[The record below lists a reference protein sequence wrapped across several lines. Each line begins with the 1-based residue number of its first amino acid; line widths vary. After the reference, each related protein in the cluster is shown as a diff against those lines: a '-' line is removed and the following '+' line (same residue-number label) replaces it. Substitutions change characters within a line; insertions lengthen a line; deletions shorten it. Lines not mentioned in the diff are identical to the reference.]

1 MLSFLSG
8 GGTLGSLIRDFDW
21 AANPLGAPE
30 RWPASLKTLVG
41 VMLGSRHAMFV
52 AWGPERILLYNDG
65 YAGILGAKHPS
76 ALGGRLLQVWREIES
91 DLVPLVQQVD
101 AGRSVQMDDICLFLQ
116 RNGYPEEA
124 HFAFSYTPVCDADGA
139 VKGLFCACM
148 ETTRQVRSVRALRDS
163 EALAHQIF
171 DSVTDHAIIVTDVEG
186 RITRW
191 NEGARRTFGWSE
203 ADMLGQPADRVLTP
217 EDLHGGRLAFE
228 RQEAVDKGHSPDERW
243 HLRSSG
249 EHFWASGEMTPLRDD
264 AGALVG
270 FVKVL
275 RDRTAQREAERA
287 LALSEA
293 RLREGA
299 EAVPGFVWTANPE
312 GRIEYSSRRWLEY
325 SGSSLSTL
333 RDSGWDGFVHPDDLS
348 RANARWAE
356 SVATGAP
363 YEVEYRLRRA
373 DGVYRWWLAR
383 AQPVRGEDGAV
394 HRWIGVC
401 SDIQEIV
408 EARDTLSRS
417 REDLEAR
424 VAERTRDRDRMWRLS
439 TDVMLVARFDSRI
452 EAVNPAW
459 TTMLGWEEAELIGR
473 SFLDLVHPEE
483 LGATRAEAGK
493 LADGLTTLR
502 FENRY
507 RGKDGGYRW
516 ISWTA
521 VPDENFIHAV
531 GRDIQVE
538 KEAAEAL
545 RATEAA
551 LRQAQKM
558 EAVGQLTGGIAHDF
572 NNLLTGVIGSLDLM
586 QRRIAAGRTEE
597 VGRYVS
603 AAISSANRA
612 AALTHRLLA
621 FSRRQPLAPKSVDA
635 NALVT
640 SMDDLLRRTIGESI
654 RLRIVTAPGLW
665 PTLCDPHQ
673 LESAVLNLSIN
684 ARDAMPDGG
693 RLTIETA
700 NARIGDALSERASD
714 RPDRKDGEA
723 QEGTEQGIPPGDY
736 IAIHVSDTG
745 AGMDA
750 DTVERAFEPFFT
762 TKPIGQGTGL
772 GLSMV
777 YGFARQSE
785 GHARIA
791 STPGRGTTVSLY
803 LPRCR
808 DEAGEGEEAPAPAAT
823 ARQTESG
830 EVVLVVEDEAV
841 VRDLVVEVLSGLGYR
856 ALEAADGPAGLRILE
871 SRARVDLLVTD
882 VGLPGLNGRQLAD
895 AARRHRPGLKVLF
908 MTGYAENA
916 TSNGGFLDPGME
928 LITKPFEIEVLAARV
943 RMMVE

>member
-1 MLSFLSG
+1 MLNFLSG
-8 GGTLGSLIRDFDW
+8 GGRLGALIRGFDW
-21 AANPLGAPE
+21 AANPLGPPE

-41 VMLGSRHAMFV
+41 VMLGSGHAMFV
-52 AWGPERILLYNDG
+52 AWGPQRVMLYNDG
-65 YAGILGAKHPS
+65 YAEILGAKHPS
-76 ALGGRLLQVWREIES
+76 ALGARFMEVWKEVADE
-91 DLVPLVQQVD
+91 LVPLVEQVE
-101 AGRSVQMDDICLFLQ
+101 AGCPVQMDDISLVLQ

-124 HFAFSYTPVCDADGA
+124 HFAFSYTPVRGESDEVDGF
-139 VKGLFCACM
+139 FCPVM
-148 ETTRQVRSVRALRDS
+148 ETTRQVLSVRALRDS

-171 DSVTDHAIIVTDVEG
+171 DSVTDHAIIVTDTEG

-191 NEGARRTFGWSE
+191 NEGARRAFGWTE
-203 ADMLGQPADRVLTP
+203 GEMLGHPANRILTP
-217 EDLHGGRLAFE
+217 EDLDGGRLTAE
-228 RQEAVDKGHSPDERW
+228 RQEALEKGYSPDERW
-243 HLRSSG
+243 HMRATG
-249 EHFWASGEMTPLRDD
+249 ERFWASGEMTPLRDD
-264 AGALVG
+264 SGAPVG

-299 EAVPGFVWTANPE
+299 EAVPGFVWTANPD
-312 GRIEYSSRRWLEY
+312 GRIEYSSQRWFEY
-325 SGSSLSTL
+325 SGSSRTAL
-333 RDSGWDGFVHPDDLS
+333 RRHGWQAFVHSEDLP
-348 RANARWAE
+348 RVNARWSE
-356 SVATGAP
+356 SLATGAP
-363 YEVEYRLRRA
+363 YEVECRLRRA
-373 DGVYRWWLAR
+373 DGAYRWWLAR
-383 AQPVRGEDGAV
+383 AQPVRGENGTV

-408 EARDTLSRS
+408 EARETLSRS

-439 TDVMLVARFDSRI
+439 TDIMLVARFDGRI

-459 TTMLGWEEAELIGR
+459 TSMLGWAEEDLLGHDFM
-473 SFLDLVHPEE
+473 SLVHPEDIE
-483 LGATRAEAGK
+483 ATCAEAAK
-493 LADGLTTLR
+493 LAEGLTTLR
-502 FENRY
+502 FQNRY
-507 RGKDGGYRW
+507 RQKDGSYRW

-521 VPDENFIHAV
+521 VPDESFIHAV
-531 GRDIQVE
+531 GRDIQAE

-545 RATEAA
+545 QATEAA

-597 VGRYVS
+597 AGRYVA
-603 AAISSANRA
+603 AAIASANRA

-621 FSRRQPLAPKSVDA
+621 FSRRQPLAPKPVDA
-635 NALVT
+635 NVLVT
-640 SMDDLLRRTIGESI
+640 SMEDLLRRTIGESI
-654 RLRIVTAPGLW
+654 RLRIVTAQGLW

-700 NARIGDALSERASD
+700 NTRIGAAPPDQPSDAWDEAER
-714 RPDRKDGEA
+714 
-723 QEGTEQGIPPGDY
+723 GILPGDY
-736 IAIHVSDTG
+736 IVIHVSDTG
-745 AGMDA
+745 VGMDA

-785 GHARIA
+785 GHARIVSA
-791 STPGRGTTVSLY
+791 PGRGTTVSLL
-803 LPRCR
+803 LPRGPGET
-808 DEAGEGEEAPAPAAT
+808 DEEEDAPAPAAA
-823 ARQTESG
+823 ARQAESG

-856 ALEAADGPAGLRILE
+856 AVQAADGPAGLHILE
-871 SRARVDLLVTD
+871 SRARIDLLVTD

-928 LITKPFEIEVLAARV
+928 LITKPFEIEALAARV
-943 RMMVE
+943 RAMIG